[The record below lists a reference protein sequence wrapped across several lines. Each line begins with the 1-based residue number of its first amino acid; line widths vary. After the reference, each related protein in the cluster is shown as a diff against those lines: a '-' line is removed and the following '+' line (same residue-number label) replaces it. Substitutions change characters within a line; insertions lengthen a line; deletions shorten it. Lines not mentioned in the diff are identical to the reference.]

1 MEEFKDQRLM
11 DNPTRIPYTIRPVEV
26 AVVSTSSPTLSVN
39 SAFKI
44 ENKSVLA
51 VFLTTV
57 FIFLKKQ
64 QTHGFVV

>member
-11 DNPTRIPYTIRPVEV
+11 DNPTRSPYTIRPVEV

>member
-1 MEEFKDQRLM
+1 M
-11 DNPTRIPYTIRPVEV
+11 DNPTHIPYTIRPVEV

-44 ENKSVLA
+44 ENKSVLT